1 MKKNILSG
9 LALVAAA
16 AAVVTGVATPAMA
29 APATV
34 AVSPTG
40 PLDRA
45 TSSVSVTVGNVP
57 AGQGIYAMYCA
68 QPAAGARPTAC
79 FGRGV
84 WASTDAKM
92 TAQGAV
98 ALTGALTLPVALQF
112 TPQGGSAVDCEK
124 AVCGVFVR
132 RDHMG
137 PTDTSLDSFAALAF
151 VPAIK
156 PVVTAAAEAGRVL
169 FTVQGFNG
177 KTIAIDFGG
186 RALSRAITA
195 DSVKFYVGNSKQ
207 KSVLATV
214 SDAGT
219 QVFSQNIALKK

>member
-1 MKKNILSG
+1 MKKNIISG
-9 LALVAAA
+9 LAVFAAA
-16 AAVVTGVATPAMA
+16 AAVVAGVSSPALA
-29 APATV
+29 APATI

-40 PLDRA
+40 QLDRA
-45 TSSVSVTVGNVP
+45 VASVSVTVGNVP
-57 AGQGIYAMYCA
+57 AGQGVYVMYCQ

-98 ALTGALTLPVALQF
+98 ALTGALSLPVALQF
-112 TPQGGSAVDCEK
+112 TPQGGTAVDCEK
-124 AVCGVFVR
+124 TVCGVFVR

-137 PTDTSLDSFAALAF
+137 PSDLSLDAFSPIAF

-156 PVVTAAAEAGRVL
+156 PVVTAVAEAGRVL

-177 KTIAIDFGG
+177 KTLAIDFGG
-186 RALSRAITA
+186 RAISRAIIA

-214 SDAGT
+214 TDAGT
-219 QVFSQNIALKK
+219 QVFSQSIALKK